1 MNKLIKEKLSVLPD
15 QPGCY
20 LMKDRQNTVIY
31 VGKAKV
37 LKNRVRS
44 YFTGSHDAK
53 TQRLVSEIEDFEYIV
68 TSSNI
73 EALIL
78 ELNLIKKYDPKYNV
92 MLKDDKTYPFIKI
105 TNERHPKLIVTRH
118 VKKDKGKYFGP
129 YPNVQAAR
137 ETKKLLDRL
146 YPLRKC
152 ATLPDR
158 VCLYYHL
165 GQCLAPCVYDIS
177 EETNKQLVDEI
188 IRFLN
193 GGHQQIKKE
202 LTEKMQEAAEQL
214 EFERAKELRDQ
225 IAYIDSTME
234 KQKMTMSDLS
244 DRDVF
249 AYAYDKG
256 WMCVQVFFIRQGK
269 LIERDV
275 SLFPMYQDPEE
286 EFLTFMGQFYAKDNH
301 FLPKEILVPD
311 SVDQE
316 MIEQLLETNVHQPKK
331 GKKKDLLLL
340 AHQNAK
346 IALKEKFSLI
356 ERDEERSIGAV
367 KQLGDALNI
376 YMPYRIEAF
385 DNSNIQGADPVSAMV
400 VFQDGKPY
408 KKEYRKY
415 KIKTVTGPDD
425 YASMREVIRRRY
437 TRVLKDELPLP
448 DLILIDGGKG
458 QINAAID
465 VLENELNL
473 SIPVAGLVKDEKHR
487 TSNLMMG
494 DTLEIVALER
504 NSQAF
509 YLLQRI
515 QDEVHRFAI
524 SFHRQLRGKNAFQS
538 ILDDVPGIGEKR
550 KKQLLK
556 HFGSVK
562 KMKEATIEDFQEAG
576 IPKQTAEL
584 LMEALN
590 K

>member
-286 EFLTFMGQFYAKDNH
+286 EFLTFMGQFYAKNNH

-473 SIPVAGLVKDEKHR
+473 SVPVAGLVKDEKHR

-494 DTLEIVALER
+494 DTLEIVSLER

-562 KMKEATIEDFQEAG
+562 KMKEAKIEDFQEAG

-584 LMEALN
+584 LMEAL
-590 K
+590 KK